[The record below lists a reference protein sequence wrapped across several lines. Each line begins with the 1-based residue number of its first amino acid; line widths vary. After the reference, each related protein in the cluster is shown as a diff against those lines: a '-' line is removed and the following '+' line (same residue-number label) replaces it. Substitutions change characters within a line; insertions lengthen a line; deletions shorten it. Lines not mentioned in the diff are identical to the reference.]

1 MSYACIVSYE
11 SPHAL
16 RSAPVSLHR
25 QNDLWVYR
33 QGELCEK
40 NGPLGIILVVKMY
53 DNGTMELAEGKDPQV
68 NVVATRAAVLLPI
81 TFCGYAD
88 CVRRR

>member
-1 MSYACIVSYE
+1 M
-11 SPHAL
+11 
-16 RSAPVSLHR
+16 SLHR
-25 QNDLWVYR
+25 QNDSWVYR

-40 NGPLGIILVVKMY
+40 NGPLDIILVVKMY

-68 NVVATRAAVLLPI
+68 NVVAARAAVLHAPLLPI